1 MQFDKH
7 DPFKIGSYERL
18 TLEAFYISFRNPLRM
33 PRYIDKTDQSIFSKN
48 SQLSV
53 GLFLRN

>member
-33 PRYIDKTDQSIFSKN
+33 PRYIDKTDQLSSLKIVNF
-48 SQLSV
+48 QLV
-53 GLFLRN
+53 YF